1 MSPYPD
7 QGARNSR
14 TSSSRPSFGNSSGA
28 RGSYGPRDRYQNDR
42 KRPGKF
48 REEKVL
54 PLPVV
59 DPADHSAAFT
69 ALGVPVPLLDAL
81 VTAGIGEPFP
91 VQTATLPDALAGR
104 DVCGR
109 APTGSGKTLAYGLA
123 VLGRIER
130 ANPTAPKAL
139 ILVPTRELAKQ
150 VAEVLVPY
158 SRVTKRWVTAFFGGA
173 GMARQISDLQRGVD
187 VAVATPGRLLDLINR
202 GEARLDEVTMVVID
216 EADRM
221 ADMGFTP
228 QVRQL
233 LDDITGPRQ
242 VLLFSATLD
251 GDVDDLVSKYMN
263 DPVVHD
269 IGGVEGEDELE
280 AAKRAR
286 HVVVQTKFE
295 SKYQDLASLMK
306 DSKRAII
313 FVKNRFGTE
322 RAADAMNSLGVSA
335 LAMHG
340 GMSQNARES
349 ALKRWAQGDVVALF
363 ATDVAARGVHV
374 AGVETVIHLDPPQDE
389 KDYIHR
395 SGRTARAGAHGLVI
409 NFFRKEQLKPASAM
423 HRRLGVTVES
433 ASIEQ
438 AQELL
443 VEVRNL
449 NAGIATGSEGT
460 ATETW
465 TMSTI
470 SEVDPMADEWVDS
483 PGRSGSGGGFGD
495 RDRGPRAGGFGDRS
509 RGGFGGDRPRGDRSS
524 FGGDRPSFA
533 DRQRS
538 GGFDRARPS
547 FDRPERSERPAFDR
561 GERPSF
567 DRGDRPSFDRGPRP
581 GGDRP
586 SFDRDRPRGDRP
598 DRPAFDRSPRPGGF
612 ERPAARTGGFDR
624 GPRPGGFDRDRPG
637 SDRPF
642 RSDRPGGSGGFD
654 RAGSGRPAFGD
665 RPDRGDRPGGFRP
678 GGDRDRPFSGGRP
691 SFDRGGDRPG
701 GFERGGDRPFRPS
714 GDRPFSGGRP
724 GGERDRPFSS
734 GRPSFDRSGPGAGR
748 GDRPSFDRDRP
759 RTGGFGGGDRPSF
772 DRDRPRAGGFRE
784 DRPAFNRDR
793 DAKPTGEREW
803 KPRSSAPSGDRGYG
817 ARPERPGGFR
827 SGPSDE
833 RGGRDRNDR
842 PSFNRDR
849 NAPFVGRSE
858 RSFDRDA
865 PRADAGGVAVAPRPS
880 WRSEGAGDGDRP
892 KRVRPPRK

>member
-7 QGARNSR
+7 QGARSSR
-14 TSSSRPSFGNSSGA
+14 TDGSRRPNYSDTRGN
-28 RGSYGPRDRYQNDR
+28 GPRDRYQNDR
-42 KRPGKF
+42 KRPAKR
-48 REEKVL
+48 REDREAEL
-54 PLPVV
+54 APV
-59 DPADHSAAFT
+59 DPASHSEAFR

-81 VTAGIGEPFP
+81 VRAGIAEPFA
-91 VQTATLPDALAGR
+91 VQSATLPDALAGK

-130 ANPTAPKAL
+130 ANAGAPKAL

-173 GMARQISDLQRGVD
+173 GMARQISDLQGGVD

-269 IGGVEGEDELE
+269 IGGVEGDDELE

-286 HVVVQTKFE
+286 HVMVQTKFE
-295 SKYQDLASLMK
+295 SKYQDLAALLK
-306 DSKRAII
+306 DSKRAIV

-322 RAADAMNSLGVSA
+322 RAADAMQSLGVSA

-349 ALKRWAQGDVVALF
+349 ALKRWAQGEVVALF

-395 SGRTARAGAHGLVI
+395 SGRTARAGAHGLVV
-409 NFFRKEQLKPASAM
+409 NFFRKEQLRPAAAM
-423 HRRLGVTVES
+423 HRRLGVTVEQ
-433 ASIEQ
+433 ATIEQ

-443 VEVRNL
+443 LEVRNL
-449 NAGIATGSEGT
+449 NAGLATGPEGA

-470 SEVDPMADEWVDS
+470 SEVDPMADDWVDLPS
-483 PGRSGSGGGFGD
+483 RGGGFGAGRGERPERGGFRND
-495 RDRGPRAGGFGDRS
+495 SRGDSRDSRDSRNSRGPRFEGGAGGDRPS
-509 RGGFGGDRPRGDRSS
+509 FGGDRP
-524 FGGDRPSFA
+524 GGFNRDRPSFA
-533 DRQRS
+533 DRPR
-538 GGFDRARPS
+538 G
-547 FDRPERSERPAFDR
+547 DRPAL
-561 GERPSF
+561 G
-567 DRGDRPSFDRGPRP
+567 GDRPSFNRDRP
-581 GGDRP
+581 GFDRDRPSGDRDRPSGDRDRP
-586 SFDRDRPRGDRP
+586 SFDRDRPR
-598 DRPAFDRSPRPGGF
+598 A
-612 ERPAARTGGFDR
+612 GGFDR
-624 GPRPGGFDRDRPG
+624 GPRPGGFDRDTRAPH
-637 SDRPF
+637 P
-642 RSDRPGGSGGFD
+642 GFD
-654 RAGSGRPAFGD
+654 R
-665 RPDRGDRPGGFRP
+665 
-678 GGDRDRPFSGGRP
+678 
-691 SFDRGGDRPG
+691 
-701 GFERGGDRPFRPS
+701 
-714 GDRPFSGGRP
+714 
-724 GGERDRPFSS
+724 
-734 GRPSFDRSGPGAGR
+734 
-748 GDRPSFDRDRP
+748 DRPSFDRDRP
-759 RTGGFGGGDRPSF
+759 QGDRPGGFNRDRAPFSNDRPSHDRDGARGERPSFGDRPRSGGFERGPRTGGFDRGPRTDRPAARDAGFDRSARPAFAERDRPLRPSGDRPVRSYGDRDRPFGGRSF
-772 DRDRPRAGGFRE
+772 DRDRPRTPGFGH
-784 DRPAFNRDR
+784 DQSATSRPAFEPR
-793 DAKPTGEREW
+793 KPAGEREW
-803 KPRSSAPSGDRGYG
+803 KPRSTPQAE
-817 ARPERPGGFR
+817 RPYSPRPDRPGGFR
-827 SGPSDE
+827 SDSGPKPY
-833 RGGRDRNDR
+833 G
-842 PSFNRDR
+842 
-849 NAPFVGRSE
+849 AQ
-858 RSFDRDA
+858 SFDRDRHSA
-865 PRADAGGVAVAPRPS
+865 FRAVNSDRSTQRADFGGAVVAERPT
-880 WRSEGAGDGDRP
+880 WRSESTTEGERP